1 MLKKILIANR
11 GEIAV
16 RVIRTCREM
25 GIATVAVYSELDREA
40 LHVRMA
46 DEAYALGGETAAE
59 SYLNTEAI
67 LDAIEKSG
75 ADGVH
80 PGYGFFSENTD
91 FARAITDRGVTFIG
105 PPPEAIEVMGDK
117 ISSRIAAEAAGVAG
131 VPGRSEPLTSPDEVV
146 AFGTEVGWP
155 LAIKAAYGG
164 GGRGMKVV
172 ESASEAAEAM
182 ESAAREAQAY
192 FGRPEIYVERY
203 LGWPRHV
210 EMQVLGDTHGTML
223 WLGERDCSAQRRHQK
238 LVEESPAPL
247 FPDDVRRAMGEAAV
261 KVSKACGYY
270 NAGTVEFL
278 FQDGEFYFLE
288 MNTRLQV
295 EHPVTELVTGLD
307 LVAWQIRI
315 ASGEELTFGQDDVA
329 RNGHAIEVRINAEDP
344 SGGRFSPSPGTIT
357 KFTAPSGPGVRLDAG
372 YEAGDTVSQ
381 FYDNL
386 VAKLIVW
393 APDRESARRRMLRAL
408 DETEIT
414 GIATTIPA
422 DVAILTHPDF
432 AAGTHSTK
440 WVEDVLDLSG
450 LTIAPPDAAPAAAD
464 DAVPTVQRDVTAEV
478 DGRRFSVKLWV
489 PDLVAVAAPQGVVRP
504 KRAAQAAAGASGSGD
519 VTVPMQGTIVKV
531 LVAVGD
537 AVEVGQTICLLEA
550 MKMENAVNAEKDG
563 VIKEVRVSAGDV
575 RRRGRHRGR
584 DRIGPWTHA
593 TAKDAAASVI
603 DGAPAGVG
611 RPQPLGPLDARA
623 LLQRDQVGPRRG
635 RGAAGGRPRRSTKAS
650 TTSPPHSSRGRAR
663 ASWSSPYA
671 PSTTHCPRWAT
682 PAATTSSQRAR

>member
-1 MLKKILIANR
+1 VLKKILIANR

-25 GIATVAVYSELDREA
+25 GIATVAVYSNLDRDA

-46 DEAYALGGETAAE
+46 DEAYALGGETAAD
-59 SYLNTEAI
+59 SYLNTAAI

-91 FARAITDRGVTFIG
+91 FARAITEKGVTFIG

-117 ISSRIAAEAAGVAG
+117 ISSRIAAEKAGVAG

-146 AFGTEVGWP
+146 AFGEEAGWP

-172 ESASEAAEAM
+172 NSADEAAEAM

-210 EMQVLGDTHGTML
+210 EMQILADTHGNTL

-238 LVEESPAPL
+238 LVEESPAPA
-247 FPDDVRRAMGEAAV
+247 FPDEVRQAMGAAAV
-261 KVSKACGYY
+261 KVSEACGYY

-315 ASGEELTFGQDDVA
+315 ASGEALDFTQDQVQ

-357 KFTAPSGPGVRLDAG
+357 KFHAPSGPGVRLDAG
-372 YEAGDTVSQ
+372 YEALDTVSQ
-381 FYDNL
+381 YYDNL

-393 APDRESARRRMLRAL
+393 APDREAARRRMLRAL
-408 DETEIT
+408 SETQIT

-422 DVAILTHPDF
+422 HVAILSHPDF
-432 AAGTHSTK
+432 AGATHSTK
-440 WVEDVLDLSG
+440 WVEDVLDLSQLSVG
-450 LTIAPPDAAPAAAD
+450 AVDITAPAATED
-464 DAVPTVQRDVTAEV
+464 DVPTVQREVTAEV
-478 DGRRFSVKLWV
+478 DGRRFAVKLWV
-489 PDLVAVAAPQGVVRP
+489 PDLGTVSIPRGPARQ
-504 KRAAQAAAGASGSGD
+504 KRAATSAAGGTGSGD

-537 AVEVGQTICLLEA
+537 KVEVGQTICLLEA
-550 MKMENAVNAEKDG
+550 MKMENAVAAEKDG
-563 VIKEVRVSAGDV
+563 VIKEIRVGAGD
-575 RRRGRHRGR
+575 
-584 DRIGPWTHA
+584 
-593 TAKDAAASVI
+593 SV
-603 DGAPAGVG
+603 GAGDIVAVIE
-611 RPQPLGPLDARA
+611 
-623 LLQRDQVGPRRG
+623 
-635 RGAAGGRPRRSTKAS
+635 
-650 TTSPPHSSRGRAR
+650 
-663 ASWSSPYA
+663 
-671 PSTTHCPRWAT
+671 
-682 PAATTSSQRAR
+682 